1 MKKDY
6 GTIKT
11 SDSDRIE
18 SWCGNTGVFGSDEGR
33 ITSRIEEVKNKKR
46 DKYSN
51 ELKVTV
57 FVSF

>member
-1 MKKDY
+1 M
-6 GTIKT
+6 IKT